1 MGNHEFKCSSC
12 GNKYEHDM
20 ASENDIAI
28 CKWCA
33 GDEGYEWS
41 L

>member
-1 MGNHEFKCSSC
+1 VSMFKCRNC
-12 GNKYEHDM
+12 GTQYDHDEM
-20 ASENDIAI
+20 ASENDVAI

-33 GDEGYEWS
+33 GDEGYEWE